1 MPTRNEI
8 LAASFLVLGA
18 GGVIVAEVTDGGAQP
33 DTLLSG
39 GPHGGEAV
47 VWAASGTLP
56 DGRETMIIDG
66 MTYIKNTE
74 DIAVFGGE

>member
-8 LAASFLVLGA
+8 LAASFLALGA
-18 GGVIVAEVTDGGAQP
+18 GGVVVAEAVSSEAQP

-47 VWAASGTLP
+47 VWSSTGKLP
-56 DGRETMIIDG
+56 DGRETMTIDG
-66 MTYIKNTE
+66 YEYIKSTE

>member
-8 LAASFLVLGA
+8 LAASFLALGA
-18 GGVIVAEVTDGGAQP
+18 GGVVVAEVVAGETQP

-47 VWAASGTLP
+47 VWATSQVLP
-56 DGRETMIIDG
+56 DGRESMVIDG
-66 MTYIKNTE
+66 DIYVKSTE